1 MHIADKKLYPI
12 PVRLLLVEDDPI
24 LRHLLTAI
32 LTQSGYSVRSAHDGL
47 AALAAMDI
55 EVPDILLSD
64 LYMPGMSG
72 FELLAVVENTFPDV
86 YVVAMSSAFTGSSI
100 PDGVSADCF
109 YEKASDVR
117 HLLGLLEGNQLLAQI
132 A

>member
-1 MHIADKKLYPI
+1 MHIAEKKLHPKPI
-12 PVRLLLVEDDPI
+12 RLLLVDDDPM
-24 LRHLLTAI
+24 LRHLLAII
-32 LTQSGYSVRSAHDGL
+32 LTQSGYSVRSAQDGL
-47 AALAAMDI
+47 AALAEMDI

-86 YVVAMSSAFTGSSI
+86 YVIAMSSAFTGTSI
-100 PDGVSADCF
+100 PDGVAAHCF
-109 YEKASDVR
+109 YEKATDIR
-117 HLLGLLEGNQLLAQI
+117 HLLGLLENNQPLAQT

>member
-1 MHIADKKLYPI
+1 MHIADKKLYTNPI
-12 PVRLLLVEDDPI
+12 RLLLVDDDPI
-24 LRHLLTAI
+24 LRHLLTTI

-47 AALAAMDI
+47 AALAEMDI

-86 YVVAMSSAFTGSSI
+86 YVIAMSSAFTGSSI
-100 PDGVSADCF
+100 PAGVAAHCF
-109 YEKASDVR
+109 YEKASNVR
-117 HLLGLLEGNQLLAQI
+117 HLLGMLQDNQPLAQI